1 MSLLNELKE
10 TLKGENWKD
19 KYEQLGTQYN
29 DLVDQDEKRKKRLRE
44 LIYMLNI
51 YEEELLKY
59 KSESDYQA
67 FLELVAFEHK
77 IRLPKKQRE
86 RLEQKKGPEQKK
98 EPEKKKFSMEELK
111 QRAIQKQEQKQ
122 EQKHTKG
129 RDR

>member
-77 IRLPKKQRE
+77 IRLPKKQLE
-86 RLEQKKGPEQKK
+86 RLEQKKG
-98 EPEKKKFSMEELK
+98 PEKKKFSMEELK
-111 QRAIQKQEQKQ
+111 QRAIQKREQKQ
-122 EQKHTKG
+122 EQKQELKIIKQP
-129 RDR
+129 DKE